1 MAVPVERA
9 ADEAIRTSK
18 GRLYEWSYA
27 RHWPDINVWPPES
40 AMYAVLHNPGRAT
53 NTKSDGGLS
62 ALVERRTEA
71 MDKWDRTLR
80 TSQAIAA
87 MPSDYR
93 KVVYAM
99 YRVEQRERP
108 RRLEHAAEVAGMP
121 IATFRKAMDF
131 ALVWLQGRLD
141 LDAIRGPNDSTVDNG

>member
-1 MAVPVERA
+1 
-9 ADEAIRTSK
+9 
-18 GRLYEWSYA
+18 
-27 RHWPDINVWPPES
+27 
-40 AMYAVLHNPGRAT
+40 
-53 NTKSDGGLS
+53 
-62 ALVERRTEA
+62 